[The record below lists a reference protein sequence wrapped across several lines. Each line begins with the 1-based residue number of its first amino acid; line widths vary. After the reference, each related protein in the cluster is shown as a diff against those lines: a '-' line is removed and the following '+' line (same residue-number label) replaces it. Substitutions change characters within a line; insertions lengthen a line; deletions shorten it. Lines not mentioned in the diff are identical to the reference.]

1 MAVNKASYLKLSAV
15 DKETFVAASIPLLET
30 IAVYITEDAAPALLS
45 KKESKKRKLA
55 EDEKRKEA
63 DLRAVKGKSGEV
75 APRVRGTPVTTPT
88 VVKEET
94 VEITA
99 QDKKELAAF
108 IRLFSSSTSSSLQ
121 VFVCWISLSPWPK
134 LNRSEGRA
142 PAQLLWR
149 GGLPM
154 HGVKAGADRVD
165 DCQCHNPKCQ
175 HDLFSHI

>member
-1 MAVNKASYLKLSAV
+1 MGVNKASYLKLSAV

-45 KKESKKRKLA
+45 KKESKKWKLA
-55 EDEKRKEA
+55 EDEKRKED
-63 DLRAVKGKSGEV
+63 DLRAVRPVKGKSGEV

-121 VFVCWISLSPWPK
+121 VFVCWISLSP
-134 LNRSEGRA
+134 
-142 PAQLLWR
+142 
-149 GGLPM
+149 
-154 HGVKAGADRVD
+154 
-165 DCQCHNPKCQ
+165 
-175 HDLFSHI
+175 